1 MVRRIETFEV
11 KIAILVLTDM
21 LHVKRISNI
30 EITLKSAKLH
40 IVTIYSGYK
49 NDRKDIQT
57 IATWQ

>member
-1 MVRRIETFEV
+1 MIDNNRRDFKYNLLLSFE
-11 KIAILVLTDM
+11 LT
-21 LHVKRISNI
+21 VN
-30 EITLKSAKLH
+30 SAKLH